1 MCIRDSARMGSE
13 LTSAGTVELAP
24 KILRRLHHPRLGD
37 ELDEVVGVDGGH
49 AERDLGFT
57 RTNQAAPPVVARSS
71 LPGSAPAIARTSSSV
86 GMPRSVGRTPDSV
99 RRRR

>member
-1 MCIRDSARMGSE
+1 MSTVRAYVALGANIGAPVQHLRAAVVDLAA
-13 LTSAGTVELAP
+13 LPGT
-24 KILRRLHHPRLGD
+24 R
-37 ELDEVVGVDGGH
+37 
-49 AERDLGFT
+49 
-57 RTNQAAPPVVARSS
+57 VVARSS